1 MSDLTL
7 NTVIM
12 SLRKSDMPVSRV
24 KHFSKFFELF
34 VRKRSI
40 HDDLLKLLKHVGFF
54 IYNNK
59 KNSCFFLLRHSLK

>member
-7 NTVIM
+7 NTVMM

-24 KHFSKFFELF
+24 KHFSNFFELF

-40 HDDLLKLLKHVGFF
+40 HDDLLKLLKHVGFSF
-54 IYNNK
+54 TTK
-59 KNSCFFLLRHSLK
+59 KNFHASFFYVIV